1 MRSPN
6 ERNYWS
12 RLDHLRLFAAL
23 LVMASHVW
31 HFAGGPNAPHTT
43 SALLSIVQNGHVGV
57 SLFLVL
63 TGYLFTTIVNDNPGT
78 LIYSAFVKN
87 RALRILPLLTVL
99 FFVFL
104 SIDKAQHNG
113 TTVLSLLLLQ
123 LNVGDEMSGFGQ
135 ASFPVGVWW
144 TTSVELQF
152 YLVFPFIVAFFRKL
166 GFRYLLG
173 LMAIFIMVRIAI
185 YGIKGDMY
193 WAQYHS
199 IVGRMDQFLIGMA
212 AAQVH
217 RDRPALLRRISPYL
231 LTASLVALPIFCAW
245 YRDVPWFE
253 SIFSFTAEAL
263 IFAGLI
269 VGYQALPVRI
279 PAMLDKALSKAGELT
294 FSIYLLHPM
303 VLAALMARFGFPR
316 FTSIFSLN
324 VLLYLLV
331 FLIPP
336 VMLMS
341 KLTFEC
347 IEKPF
352 LSMRVR
358 YFSLVEEQ
366 QGPGRSSGSAK

>member
-6 ERNYWS
+6 EKNYWS
-12 RLDHLRLFAAL
+12 RLDHLRLLAAL

-31 HFAGGPNAPHTT
+31 RFAGGPNAPHTT
-43 SALLSIVQNGHVGV
+43 STLLSVVQNGHVGV

-63 TGYLFTTIVNDNPGT
+63 TGYLFTSIVNDNSGT
-78 LIYSAFVKN
+78 LIYSAFIKN

-152 YLVFPFIVAFFRKL
+152 YLVFPFIVAFFHKL
-166 GFRYLLG
+166 GYRYLFG
-173 LMAIFIMVRIAI
+173 LIAIFIMVRVAI
-185 YGIKGDMY
+185 FGIKGDMY

-199 IVGRMDQFLIGMA
+199 IVGRMDQFLIGMV
-212 AAQVH
+212 AAQLH
-217 RDRPALLRRISPYL
+217 RDRPAMLRRIAPL
-231 LTASLVALPIFCAW
+231 LFTASLVALPIFCAG

-253 SIFSFTAEAL
+253 SIFAFTVEAL
-263 IFAGLI
+263 IFAALI

-279 PAMLDKALSKAGELT
+279 PPMLDRALSKAGELT

-303 VLAALMARFGFPR
+303 VLAALMAQFGFPH
-316 FTSIFSLN
+316 FTSSFTLN
-324 VLLYLLV
+324 VMLYLLLY
-331 FLIPP
+331 LIPP
-336 VMLMS
+336 VLLLS

-352 LSMRVR
+352 LSLRGR
-358 YFSLVEEQ
+358 YFHQ
-366 QGPGRSSGSAK
+366 SGSSNKAE